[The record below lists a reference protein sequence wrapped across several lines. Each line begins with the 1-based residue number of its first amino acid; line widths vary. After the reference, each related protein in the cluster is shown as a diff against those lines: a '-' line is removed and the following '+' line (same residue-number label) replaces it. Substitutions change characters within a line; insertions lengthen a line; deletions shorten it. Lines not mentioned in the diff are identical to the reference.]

1 MKNGLLLL
9 GVLMVSFTIYL
20 IAQSTAHAVNPQ
32 SISPIKSLAQQTG
45 IPSKTLEQT
54 MHSESIV
61 FGLGCFWG
69 AEMRFEKMPG
79 VINVLSGYADGS
91 GFEASYS
98 NITQSRNRFNPDNY
112 AEVIQVT
119 YHPDT
124 VSVET
129 LIKAFFEMHNPTQRD
144 GQGNDIGTQYRST
157 ILTSQPEHLMTAN
170 ALKMEYQKQLN
181 KSGYGTIITK
191 IKPLDVFYIAED
203 YHQDYIAKNP
213 NGYCPDH
220 STGVTFAP
228 KTTEQLAQI
237 DDDANFDN
245 TALMKGQHIVVIDAE
260 HCPYCEKFKEN
271 VANEYQ
277 GDIPMHFRTSTQ
289 LNGLTISSPTWATPT
304 LLFMEDGKETYGI
317 QGYVEP
323 KTFYKA
329 LGAFKLGQSEA
340 FDVAFN
346 KSTDARFC
354 KQYEEF
360 NNVGEGVFI
369 DTLSGDP
376 LFDTQYQFNSG
387 TGWLSF
393 TQAIAGSVTYHE
405 DNRYGMKR
413 VEIKAKKSGI
423 HLGHVFAD
431 GPNGSP
437 RYCINAT
444 VLGFE
449 PRVSS

>member
-1 MKNGLLLL
+1 
-9 GVLMVSFTIYL
+9 
-20 IAQSTAHAVNPQ
+20 
-32 SISPIKSLAQQTG
+32 
-45 IPSKTLEQT
+45 
-54 MHSESIV
+54 
-61 FGLGCFWG
+61 
-69 AEMRFEKMPG
+69 
-79 VINVLSGYADGS
+79 
-91 GFEASYS
+91 
-98 NITQSRNRFNPDNY
+98 
-112 AEVIQVT
+112 
-119 YHPDT
+119 
-124 VSVET
+124 
-129 LIKAFFEMHNPTQRD
+129 
-144 GQGNDIGTQYRST
+144 
-157 ILTSQPEHLMTAN
+157 
-170 ALKMEYQKQLN
+170 
-181 KSGYGTIITK
+181 
-191 IKPLDVFYIAED
+191 
-203 YHQDYIAKNP
+203 
-213 NGYCPDH
+213 
-220 STGVTFAP
+220 
-228 KTTEQLAQI
+228 
-237 DDDANFDN
+237 
-245 TALMKGQHIVVIDAE
+245 
-260 HCPYCEKFKEN
+260 
-271 VANEYQ
+271 
-277 GDIPMHFRTSTQ
+277 
-289 LNGLTISSPTWATPT
+289 
-304 LLFMEDGKETYGI
+304 
-317 QGYVEP
+317 
-323 KTFYKA
+323 
-329 LGAFKLGQSEA
+329 LGQSEA